1 MTNEEYLITSY
12 FAVGIIC
19 IGLSVLIYALLK
31 DSFEKTVSSCSG
43 TKLPII
49 LKKLFFIGIL
59 FPALMGFFS
68 VSYRDCKGSYKSIIA
83 DKTYLIIKNQAQLS
97 AATWYL
103 VFALVIWSF
112 VVALILMIR
121 KKKTGHAA

>member
-12 FAVGIIC
+12 FAVGMIC

-31 DSFEKTVSSCSG
+31 DSFGKTVSSYSG

-49 LKKLFFIGIL
+49 LKRMFFIGIL
-59 FPALMGFFS
+59 FPALIGFFS

-83 DKTYLIIKNQAQLS
+83 DKAYLVQKNQAQLS
-97 AATWYL
+97 ASTLYL
-103 VFALVIWSF
+103 VIALVIWCL
-112 VVALILMIR
+112 VVALILMIQ
-121 KKKTGHAA
+121 KKKPDHAG

>member
-19 IGLSVLIYALLK
+19 IGMSVLIYALLK
-31 DSFEKTVSSCSG
+31 NSFAKTVSLYSG
-43 TKLPII
+43 SKLPII
-49 LKKLFFIGIL
+49 LKRLFFIGIL

-83 DKTYLIIKNQAQLS
+83 DKTYLIAKNQAQLS

-103 VFALVIWSF
+103 VFALVIWSL
-112 VVALILMIR
+112 VVALILMIG
-121 KKKTGHAA
+121 KKKTDHAG

>member
-12 FAVGIIC
+12 FAVCIIC

-31 DSFEKTVSSCSG
+31 DSFEKTVSSYTG

-49 LKKLFFIGIL
+49 LKRWFFIGIL

-68 VSYRDCKGSYKSIIA
+68 VSYRDCKGSYKNIIT
-83 DKTYLIIKNQAQLS
+83 DKTYLVFKNQAQLS

-103 VFALVIWSF
+103 VFALVIWSL
-112 VVALILMIR
+112 VVALILLM
-121 KKKTGHAA
+121 KKKTD